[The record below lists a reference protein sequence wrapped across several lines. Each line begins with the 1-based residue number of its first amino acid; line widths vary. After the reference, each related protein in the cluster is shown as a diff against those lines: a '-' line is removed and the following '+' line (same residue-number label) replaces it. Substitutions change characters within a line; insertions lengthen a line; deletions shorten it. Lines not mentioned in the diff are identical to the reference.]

1 MKLTVKDGNKVLT
14 VGMPSLLRSLSLNNE
29 TLKQLLEPGN
39 ADDIEVVAVDE
50 DGESFVVSELEI
62 TVVNPVDTDS
72 DKKDEI
78 TVVVSGGVVQGV
90 NIPYSL
96 QDNVSVIVKDYDI
109 DKDVTIQT
117 EKDDNGDEFIK
128 AVWPL

>member
-14 VGMPSLLRSLSLNNE
+14 VGMPALLRSLSLNNE